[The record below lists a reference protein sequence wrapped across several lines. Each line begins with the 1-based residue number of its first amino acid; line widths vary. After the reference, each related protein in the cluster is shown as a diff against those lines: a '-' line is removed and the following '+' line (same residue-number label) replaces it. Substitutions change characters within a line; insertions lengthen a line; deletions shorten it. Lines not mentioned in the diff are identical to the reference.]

1 MNMSTRKKREEVG
14 RERERMNDFCVGDKQ
29 TQREKERERE
39 KERKKER
46 KKEKQ
51 NAVQALRQHESYKK
65 QTLYLVIKSFRYLS
79 TTFDETLSTFGQEIK
94 TI

>member
-46 KKEKQ
+46 KKEK
-51 NAVQALRQHESYKK
+51 
-65 QTLYLVIKSFRYLS
+65 
-79 TTFDETLSTFGQEIK
+79 
-94 TI
+94 